1 MHLKE
6 NKRSDCVLYTPKEVY
21 AHFQKHAIE
30 EKLSASLGNKVT
42 ILPGSI
48 QNLKST
54 KRSSIYQIQLQKNTD
69 IYPIIFKIYHSTKYK
84 NEIEI
89 NVYSQAYPVLKDF
102 LPEIYL
108 MEKIGSDTWVFMEF
122 VRQIRGQLT
131 FTPKHFDYIIPSLAK
146 LHAHTFEGNF
156 KKEKNIFQSWFPL
169 YSSPKMKKDREKF
182 ITNTVTFLDRAKKDK
197 QLKDIIKPHYKSLT
211 TLYRTGPDFFPE
223 LLDSG
228 SSITHGDLHMQNICS
243 KDVSKNE
250 PWEIQFI
257 DWESAKYSP
266 TWFDMIVLVEIL
278 LGFRKDWQKNAEEI
292 RTHTVDVYTKEMK
305 KYGIEF
311 STKPIHLYKMA
322 YLQRTLEKGLHTQLR
337 RIFDNRGGELLPYHL
352 EKISTWGSELGIY
365 K

>member
-1 MHLKE
+1 M
-6 NKRSDCVLYTPKEVY
+6 YTPQELNSML
-21 AHFQKHAIE
+21 HKHRIE
-30 EKLSASLGNKVT
+30 DKLSTSLGEKVT
-42 ILPGSI
+42 IQSSSI

-54 KRSSIYQIQLQKNTD
+54 KRSSIYQLQLQKHTGTF
-69 IYPIIFKIYHSTKYK
+69 PIIFKIYHSTKYK
-84 NEIEI
+84 NEVEI
-89 NVYSQAYPVLKDF
+89 NVYSHAYPFLKEF

-108 MEKIGSDTWVFMEF
+108 IEKHGSDTWVFMEF

-131 FTPKHFDYIIPSLAK
+131 FTPKHFDYIIPTLAK
-146 LHAHTFEGNF
+146 LHAHTYEENF
-156 KKEKNIFQSWFPL
+156 KKEKNTFQNWFPI
-169 YSSPKMKKDREKF
+169 YNSVKMKNDREKF
-182 ITNTVTFLDRAKKDK
+182 ISNTMTFLDNAKKDK
-197 QLKDIIKPHYKSLT
+197 QLKDIIKPHYKSLKN
-211 TLYRTGPDFFPE
+211 LYSNGPDFFPE
-223 LLDSG
+223 LLASG

-250 PWEIQFI
+250 PWAIQFI

-278 LGFRKDWQKNAEEI
+278 LGFRKDWQSSAEEI
-292 RTHTVDVYTKEMK
+292 RTHAVDLYTNDMK

-311 STKPIHLYKMA
+311 KTKPIHLYKMA